1 MIPPLRVGVSAILG
15 ALFHP
20 IAPID
25 DILPSQTPD
34 QGTGMAKAKTAE
46 VSEKKLSKRKRKRGA
61 RTPQTKTKT
70 KTKAAASQAA
80 PDDTMS
86 QCVALCQKQ
95 AWREAMLL
103 CLKMG
108 AKARR
113 EGKKDLASTLKN
125 ASHKIE
131 FSLRRQMAATLLADS
146 AELLKREYLLDV
158 G

>member
-1 MIPPLRVGVSAILG
+1 
-15 ALFHP
+15 
-20 IAPID
+20 
-25 DILPSQTPD
+25 
-34 QGTGMAKAKTAE
+34 MAKAKTAE

-108 AKARR
+108 AKAIKVAVCCSHCWFFLPLFQHPKC
-113 EGKKDLASTLKN
+113 EIPHLFSMLFGTL
-125 ASHKIE
+125 
-131 FSLRRQMAATLLADS
+131 MARHRLHWF
-146 AELLKREYLLDV
+146 
-158 G
+158 